1 VPVVTRA
8 AGPGGETGARLRPY
22 QAEAVEAITAGLRD
36 GGRGQVRMACG
47 TGKTLVAA
55 RAAAQVAGRG
65 GVIVVLVPSIALA
78 AQTIA
83 AWPAGCPVDQVLA
96 VCSDHTVA
104 DAGVR
109 ASDLAVPVSTDPE
122 VIAKWLADA
131 AGRVLVVGTY
141 DSAHRL
147 AEALRRAGQVAE
159 LTVCDEA
166 HRLAGAAGKATAA
179 ILAPDVLPERRR
191 LYLTATPRIG
201 TGISAGGELL
211 VASMDDETLFGPVLH
226 TYPFGRAIAGGWLK
240 DYRIVVAALADSQV
254 RQLLEGNP
262 DLVGEGGVP
271 VRMAAAQA
279 ALAMTAAQFG
289 LRRCLAFL
297 PRIAQARQFA
307 GTLATTAGL
316 LPVAQRPGGPVTAG
330 HVHGEMSSAQRELV
344 LDRLRH
350 PPAGGWSVVANAR
363 CLGEGVDVPAIDS
376 VLFAAPKT
384 SVIDIVQAV
393 GRALRRHDD
402 AQTATIIVPA
412 LIPDPDDDNADA
424 AGDGGRYENVLRV
437 VRALCAHD
445 DALAAGLDKARAA
458 RASTGSREPELPSQI
473 VVHAPP
479 GTVEQALDALRIRIV
494 DATTPAWHDG
504 YGHAS
509 AYHQQHGHLKIP
521 HAWTCPDGFRLGS
534 WLTSQRVGRN
544 AGQLAGDRI
553 AALDELGMIWD
564 VLEEAWI
571 RAYQEARAWQQQHGH
586 LEVPADVRTADGTGL
601 ANWLTS
607 QRSACRNGTLPAGRI
622 ALLEKIGLRPDAARE
637 RWMRRYRQLTDALA
651 ACGGQRYLPPG
662 SPEATWLENQ
672 RASHRTGKLPADRTA
687 LLEQAGIV
695 LRRADLWH
703 SAYQALAEFHAAHG
717 HTRVPRRTFT
727 QAGTDLGAWV
737 ISQRARKERLTDEQI
752 RLLDQIAFPWNARQD
767 AWHARYHEAVAF
779 KDQHGHLNATFH
791 TPLGAWLYQQ
801 RKKHRTG
808 RLTGEQERLLDDLG
822 ALSDPAN
829 GAGR

>member
-1 VPVVTRA
+1 MVTRA
-8 AGPGGETGARLRPY
+8 AAPGGDPGARLRPY

-55 RAAAQVAGRG
+55 RAAAEVAGRG
-65 GVIVVLVPSIALA
+65 GVIVLLVPSIALA
-78 AQTIA
+78 AQMIQ
-83 AWPAGCPVDQVLA
+83 AWPAGCPVDRIFA
-96 VCSDHTVA
+96 VCSDYTVGGG
-104 DAGVR
+104 GVR

-122 VIAKWLADA
+122 LIAKWLADA

-141 DSAHRL
+141 DSAHRV

-166 HRLAGAAGKATAA
+166 HRLAGAAGKATAV
-179 ILAPDVLPERRR
+179 ILQPDVMPERRR

-211 VASMDDETLFGPVLH
+211 VASMDDETVFGPVLH
-226 TYPFGRAIAGGWLK
+226 TYPFRRGIADGWLK

-254 RQLLEGNP
+254 RELLDGNP
-262 DLVGEGGVP
+262 GLVGEGGVP

-289 LRRCLAFL
+289 LRRCLAFV

-316 LPVAQRPGGPVTAG
+316 LPAGRRPDGPVTARY
-330 HVHGEMSSAQRELV
+330 VHGEMSSAQREMV

-350 PPAGGWSVVANAR
+350 PPEGGWSVVANAR

-384 SVIDIVQAV
+384 SVVDIVQAV

-402 AQTATIIVPA
+402 AETATIIVPA
-412 LIPDPDDDNADA
+412 LLPDPDDDDDA

-445 DALAAGLDKARAA
+445 DALAAGLGKARAA
-458 RASTGSREPELPSQI
+458 RAGTGSRREPELPSQI

-494 DATTPAWHDG
+494 DSTTPVWHDG
-504 YGHAS
+504 YGHAR
-509 AYHQQHGHLKIP
+509 AYQQQHGHLNIP
-521 HAWTCPDGFRLGS
+521 HAYTCPNGFRLGS
-534 WLTSQRVGRN
+534 WLSSQRVLRN
-544 AGQLAGDRI
+544 SGQLADDRT
-553 AALDELGMIWD
+553 AALDALDMIWD
-564 VLEEAWI
+564 VLEEAWM
-571 RAYQEARAWQQQHGH
+571 RTYHEACAWQQQHGH

-601 ANWLTS
+601 ATWLTN
-607 QRSACRNGTLPAGRI
+607 QRSACRTGTLPAGRI
-622 ALLEKIGLRPDAARE
+622 ALLEKIGFARDAAE
-637 RWMRRYRQLTDALA
+637 ARWMRRYRQLTDALA
-651 ACGGQRYLPPG
+651 SCGGQRYLPPG

-672 RASHRTGKLPADRTA
+672 RASHRTGKLSADKTA
-687 LLEQAGIV
+687 LLEKAGIV
-695 LRRADLWH
+695 LRRADLWY
-703 SAYQALAEFHAAHG
+703 SAYQALLEYHAAHG
-717 HTRVPRRTFT
+717 HTRIPKGTLT
-727 QAGTDLGAWV
+727 PAGIDLGAWV
-737 ISQRARKERLTDEQI
+737 ISQRARKDRLTEEQI
-752 RLLDQIAFPWNARQD
+752 RLLDQIAFPWNARED
-767 AWHARYHEAVAF
+767 AWHARYHEARAF

-801 RKKHRTG
+801 RKKHRTS
-808 RLTGEQERLLDDLG
+808 RLTSEQERLLHDLG
-822 ALSDPAN
+822 ALSDPAD
-829 GAGR
+829 GAGT